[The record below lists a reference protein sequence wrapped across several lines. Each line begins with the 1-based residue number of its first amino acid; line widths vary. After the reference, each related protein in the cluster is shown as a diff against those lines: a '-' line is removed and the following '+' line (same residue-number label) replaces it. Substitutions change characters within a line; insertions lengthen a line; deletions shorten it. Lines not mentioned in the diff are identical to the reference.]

1 MIYAIAFFPW
11 LNKFLVHMIYAIVI
25 QCIYHAMIIN
35 ITYGE
40 KIKKLCTWERS
51 TEGDYTR
58 TN

>member
-1 MIYAIAFFPW
+1 
-11 LNKFLVHMIYAIVI
+11 MIYAIVI